1 MYRIQGVSVR
11 ATRNPMRLPRMPVEL
26 PPRSAARRSPGSSN
40 QEPPRKTRTEQSPL
54 SQALPSAGAP
64 A

>member
-1 MYRIQGVSVR
+1 MSVR
-11 ATRNPMRLPRMPVEL
+11 ATRNPTMPLRRPVESQY
-26 PPRSAARRSPGSSN
+26 RYAARRNLGMLS
-40 QEPPRKTRTEQSPL
+40 QEPPRKTRSEQSPL